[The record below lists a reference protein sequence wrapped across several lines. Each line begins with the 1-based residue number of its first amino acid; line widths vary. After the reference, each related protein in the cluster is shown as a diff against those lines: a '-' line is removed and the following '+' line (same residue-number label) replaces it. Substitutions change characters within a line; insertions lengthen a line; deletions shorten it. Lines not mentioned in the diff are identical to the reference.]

1 MDDVALQQS
10 LDAFAADPKA
20 ATSGI
25 PQKYDPDGRPVTRAS
40 TFFDQADLANG
51 HYVLHRDSVRKT
63 FHTVIDG
70 VVISLEDA
78 TPGKAPIEAADRPEN
93 LVDRLV
99 YRRLSEMDKA
109 KLLKARLPNNPWS
122 SDYWA
127 LYLGCLGKR
136 YADPQFPGSLKW
148 EENHAYIRQ
157 HPVASVLSS
166 GGADAVDLLSPAEKY
181 DLLAGDATGTLA
193 TAMWDEG
200 RSYFDSSGSVETWM
214 GICHGWACAAY
225 MLPRPTKSVV
235 VTAADGRTKVRF
247 NPTDIKGLA
256 SLLWANA
263 NTVTRFIGGR
273 SNDKDPAVD
282 ASGRPVSPQVFDTNP
297 GTWHLAVV
305 NQIGVAKRSFVMDAT
320 YDYEVWNQPVLSY
333 SYRYFNPQT
342 MKLASKLSTAT
353 VTRAKFT
360 RDPFRKYRSAAA
372 ASFVGIIMEVSYII
386 ERAAAACSTDGPSED
401 AVRTVTYKY
410 DLELDSS
417 GVIIGGEWYT
427 GKCHPD
433 FLWTP
438 PPAARAIG
446 PAEQFATGVWTPGQ
460 PLPES
465 WRRAA
470 VRSAESGI
478 PLAKII
484 ESLISFA
491 NT

>member
-1 MDDVALQQS
+1 MRQRIA
-10 LDAFAADPKA
+10 
-20 ATSGI
+20 G
-25 PQKYDPDGRPVTRAS
+25 
-40 TFFDQADLANG
+40 
-51 HYVLHRDSVRKT
+51 
-63 FHTVIDG
+63 
-70 VVISLEDA
+70 
-78 TPGKAPIEAADRPEN
+78 N

-99 YRRLSEMDKA
+99 YRRLAEMDKA
-109 KLLKARLPNNPWS
+109 KLLKARLSQKPWS

-127 LYLGCLGKR
+127 LYQGCLGKR
-136 YADPQFPGSLKW
+136 YADPKFPGSLKW
-148 EENHAYIRQ
+148 EENHAYVKQ
-157 HPVASVLSS
+157 HPVSAVLSS
-166 GGADAVDLLSPAEKY
+166 GGAGAVDLLSPAEKY
-181 DLLAGDATGTLA
+181 DLLAGDPTGTLA

-214 GICHGWACAAY
+214 GICHGWAPASY
-225 MLPRPTKSVV
+225 MMPRPSKT
-235 VTAADGRTKVRF
+235 VTVLAADGKTQVRF

-282 ASGRPVSPQVFDTNP
+282 ENGRPLSPQVFDTNP
-297 GTWHLAVV
+297 GTWHLCVV
-305 NQIGVAKRSFVMDAT
+305 NQIGVAKRGFVMDAT
-320 YDYEVWNQPVLSY
+320 YDYEVWNQPVLGY

-342 MKLASKLSTAT
+342 MRLATKLSTAT
-353 VTRAKFT
+353 ISRAKFT
-360 RDPFRKYRSAAA
+360 RDPFRKYRSAEA
-372 ASFVGIIMEVSYII
+372 ASFVGIIMEVSYVV
-386 ERAAAACSTDGPSED
+386 EKLAAPCSTDGPGDD
-401 AVRTVTYKY
+401 AVRTVVYKY
-410 DLELDSS
+410 DLELDAS
-417 GVIIGGEWYT
+417 GRIIGGEWYT

-438 PPAARAIG
+438 PGTARAIG
-446 PAEQFATGVWTPGQ
+446 PAEQFATGGWTPGQ

-465 WRRAA
+465 WRKAA

>member
-1 MDDVALQQS
+1 MDDVALQES
-10 LDAFAADPKA
+10 LDAFAANPKA
-20 ATSGI
+20 ATAT
-25 PQKYDPDGRPVTRAS
+25 PPPKYDPNGRPVTRS
-40 TFFDQADLANG
+40 TTFFDASDLANG

-99 YRRLSEMDKA
+99 YRRLAEMDKA
-109 KLLKARLPNNPWS
+109 KLLKARLSQNPWS

-127 LYLGCLGKR
+127 LYQGCLGKR
-136 YADPQFPGSLKW
+136 YADPKFPGSLKW
-148 EENHAYIRQ
+148 EENHAYVKQ
-157 HPVASVLSS
+157 HPVSAVLSS
-166 GGADAVDLLSPAEKY
+166 GGAGAIDQLSPAEKY
-181 DLLAGDATGTLA
+181 DLLAGDPTGTLA

-214 GICHGWACAAY
+214 GICHGWAPASY
-225 MLPRPTKSVV
+225 MMPRPSKT
-235 VTAADGRTKVRF
+235 VTVLAADGKTQVRF

-282 ASGRPVSPQVFDTNP
+282 ENGRPLSPQVFDTNP
-297 GTWHLAVV
+297 GTWHLCVV
-305 NQIGVAKRSFVMDAT
+305 NQIGVAKRGFVMDAT
-320 YDYEVWNQPVLSY
+320 YDYEVWNQPVLGY

-342 MKLASKLSTAT
+342 MRLATKLSTAT
-353 VTRAKFT
+353 ISRAKFT
-360 RDPFRKYRSAAA
+360 RDPFRKYRSAEA
-372 ASFVGIIMEVSYII
+372 ASFVGIIMEVSYVV
-386 ERAAAACSTDGPSED
+386 EKLAAPCSTDGPGDD
-401 AVRTVTYKY
+401 AVRTVVYKY
-410 DLELDSS
+410 DLELDAS
-417 GVIIGGEWYT
+417 GRIIGGEWYT

-438 PPAARAIG
+438 PGTARAIG
-446 PAEQFATGVWTPGQ
+446 PAEQFATGGWTPGQ

-465 WRRAA
+465 WRKAA